1 METLDVNEIINLL
14 FVLSIAASVAGFMA
28 GLLGV
33 GGGIIIVPALYYAF
47 TVLDF
52 DIATRMHLSVGTS
65 LAIIIPTSIISTK
78 THMEYDAVDF
88 KLVKSFGIFILLG
101 VIAGT
106 FLAVN
111 LKTPAFILFFS
122 IMAFIVGLFFIF
134 FREQLLKNPKMISD
148 SVKNI
153 SGVII
158 GFISVLL
165 GIGGG
170 STYLALL
177 LIWEIPYYIFPIIAL
192 TCNIIVVSGNSFNY
206 IKAGNLNL
214 KLLIP
219 YLLGSVPFAFIG
231 GSLNIE
237 KNLFEFLLFGVL
249 SIAGFLL
256 LIKSK
261 SFDDKHNIYKKI
273 SLFFSIFIGSIIGF
287 VSGIVGIGGG
297 IFLSPVLFLLKAGKP
312 KHIAT
317 VASLFILINSISGIM
332 GQLTK
337 NLVLNEIVNYWPLLL
352 CVLFGG
358 QLGNIINIKVFS
370 NRVLALVTGILVIF
384 VSIRLGF
391 KIFS

>member
-88 KLVKSFGIFILLG
+88 KLIKSFGIFILFG

-106 FLAVN
+106 FLAIN
-111 LKTPAFILFFS
+111 LKTPAFVLFFS

-148 SVKNI
+148 SAKNI

-170 STYLALL
+170 SLMVPFMRTFGYDIRRSIGTAAGVGF
-177 LIWEIPYYIFPIIAL
+177 LIAVFGTITMITGGKIIDNINTPY
-192 TCNIIVVSGNSFNY
+192 SFGYVN
-206 IKAGNLNL
+206 
-214 KLLIP
+214 
-219 YLLGSVPFAFIG
+219 LLGFLVFVPVTMIMARVGAKAVYKIDK
-231 GSLNIE
+231 NI
-237 KNLFEFLLFGVL
+237 L
-249 SIAGFLL
+249 S
-256 LIKSK
+256 
-261 SFDDKHNIYKKI
+261 KI
-273 SLFFSIFIGSIIGF
+273 F
-287 VSGIVGIGGG
+287 G
-297 IFLSPVLFLLKAGKP
+297 IFLIIVSVRSFFEYL
-312 KHIAT
+312 
-317 VASLFILINSISGIM
+317 SIN
-332 GQLTK
+332 
-337 NLVLNEIVNYWPLLL
+337 
-352 CVLFGG
+352 
-358 QLGNIINIKVFS
+358 
-370 NRVLALVTGILVIF
+370 
-384 VSIRLGF
+384 
-391 KIFS
+391 